1 MDDTRWGIVGTGSI
15 ASQFASDMAHVPN
28 GKLVAVAS
36 RTQSTAID
44 FATQHEIPVGHG
56 SYQQL
61 MEDPGVDAVYVA
73 TPHTLHVDNSVA
85 ALQCNKA
92 VLCEKP
98 MAPTPAGCESIINAA
113 RKADTYLMEGMW
125 TYFLPAIRKA
135 REWVNE
141 GRIGEIKTIKADFG
155 FPQTYDPLSRAY
167 NPDLAGG
174 VLLDMGIYPIA
185 LVCLFMDEDPH
196 AIDVTAKCA
205 PTGVDD
211 ELSVVYK
218 YRDVKATLAA
228 SFRSRLSNQ
237 AIISGRKGCIKI
249 PDFWRAQ
256 ECHLYRGDERV
267 DSYSDSRQNIG
278 LNYEAIAIGE
288 DLAAGRR
295 QSAVV
300 PWSATR
306 RFQSHMARIFDQV

>member
-1 MDDTRWGIVGTGSI
+1 MGYTRWGIVGTGAI
-15 ASQFASDMAHVPN
+15 ANQFASDMAHVPN
-28 GKLVAVAS
+28 GQLVAVAS
-36 RTQSTAID
+36 RTQRTAAD
-44 FATQHEIPVGHG
+44 FASQHGIPVAHG
-56 SYQQL
+56 NYQLL

-73 TPHTLHVDNSVA
+73 TPHTLHRDNSIA
-85 ALQCNKA
+85 ALQSGKA

-98 MAPTPAGCESIINAA
+98 IAPTQADSEIILNAA
-113 RKADTYLMEGMW
+113 QKADIYFMEGMW

-135 REWVNE
+135 REWVSE
-141 GRIGEIKTIKADFG
+141 GRIGEITQVKADFG

-205 PTGVDD
+205 PNGVDD
-211 ELSVVYK
+211 ELSVAYE
-218 YRDVKATLAA
+218 YRDAKAALAT
-228 SFRSRLSNQ
+228 SFRSKLSNQ
-237 AIISGRKGCIKI
+237 AIITGHEGRIEI

-256 ECHLYRGDERV
+256 ECHLYQRDERV
-267 DSYSDSRQNIG
+267 DSYYDTRQSIG
-278 LNYEAIAIGE
+278 LNYEAIAVGE

-295 QSAVV
+295 QSTVV

-306 RFQSHMARIFDQV
+306 RFQSHMARVFEQV